1 MFERKYVFA
10 QVVEFLPARIFDKYV
25 AKFKGNKWVKH
36 FTCWN
41 QMLCMMFGQLS
52 NRDSLRDLL
61 IGIEAHQ
68 SKHYHLGFGI
78 GVSRSNLANANE
90 KRDYR
95 IFEQFAYDLI
105 SQAREC
111 CIADSDF
118 NLSISGNVYA
128 FDASVIDL
136 CLNVF
141 WWAKFRK
148 KKGAIKLHTLYDVK
162 TSIPT
167 FIHIT
172 TGSMHDVHGLD
183 VLVYEQDGYY
193 ILDRGYVDFKRLYI
207 IHQQKA
213 FFVTRAKDNTQLRR
227 VYSSKVDKS
236 TGVLCD
242 QKVKL
247 SGVKTKLHYP
257 EQLRRIKY
265 FDKEQQRT
273 FVFLTNNF
281 SLKAVD
287 IAMLYKYRWKVEL
300 FFKWIKQHLKIKTF
314 WGTSMNAVKT
324 QIYIAIIT
332 YCLIAIIK
340 SKLKLEKSN
349 YEILQILS
357 ISLFDKTQL
366 NQLLLNNINQD
377 VKERDCNQLKLN
389 LI

>member
-1 MFERKYVFA
+1 MFEGKYVFA
-10 QVVEFLPARIFDKYV
+10 QVVEFLPARIFDKHV
-25 AKFKGNKWVKH
+25 EKFQGNKWVKH

-41 QMLCMMFGQLS
+41 QLLCMMFGQLC
-52 NRDSLRDLL
+52 NRDSLRDLI
-61 IGIEAHQ
+61 IGIDAHPT
-68 SKHYHLGFGI
+68 KHYHLGFGR

-90 KRDYR
+90 KRDYQ

-105 SQAREC
+105 AQARTS
-111 CIADSDF
+111 CITDSDF
-118 NLSISGNVYA
+118 DLPIKGNVYA

-148 KKGAIKLHTLYDVK
+148 NKGAVKLHTLYDVK
-162 TSIPT
+162 TSIPC

-172 TGSMHDVHGLD
+172 TGSVHDVNGLD
-183 VLVYEQDGYY
+183 VLVYQQDGYY

-207 IHQQKA
+207 IDQQKA
-213 FFVTRAKDNTQLRR
+213 FFVTRAKDNTQLKR
-227 VYSSKVDKS
+227 VYSSKVDKT

-247 SGVKTKLHYP
+247 TGVKTQYHYP

-265 FDKEQQRT
+265 FDKEQKRT
-273 FVFLTNNF
+273 FVFLTNDF
-281 SLKAVD
+281 SLQATD

-314 WGTSMNAVKT
+314 WGTSINAVKI
-324 QIYIAIIT
+324 QVYIAIIT
-332 YCLIAIIK
+332 YCLVAIIK

-349 YEILQILS
+349 YEILQILG

-366 NQLLLNNINQD
+366 NQLLSNNINQD
-377 VKERDCNQLKLN
+377 VKEQDCNQLKLN

>member
-1 MFERKYVFA
+1 MFEGKYVFA
-10 QVVEFLPARIFDKYV
+10 QMVEFLPARIFDKYV
-25 AKFKGNKWVKH
+25 AEFNGNKWVKH

-52 NRDSLRDLL
+52 NRESLRDLMV
-61 IGIEAHQ
+61 GIQAHP
-68 SKHYHLGFGI
+68 SKHYHLGFGR

-90 KRDYR
+90 KRDYQ

-105 SQAREC
+105 SKAREY
-111 CIADSDF
+111 CITDSDF
-118 NLSISGNVYA
+118 NLSITGNVYA

-148 KKGAIKLHTLYDVK
+148 NKGAIKLHTLYDVK

-172 TGSMHDVHGLD
+172 TGSVHDVHGLD
-183 VLVYEQDGYY
+183 ALVYEQDGYY

-213 FFVTRAKDNTQLRR
+213 FFVTRAKDNAQLKR
-227 VYSSKVDKS
+227 VYSSKVDKA

-247 SGVKTKLHYP
+247 TGVKTKNHYP
-257 EQLRRIKY
+257 EYLRRIKY

-273 FVFLTNNF
+273 FVFLN
-281 SLKAVD
+281 
-287 IAMLYKYRWKVEL
+287 
-300 FFKWIKQHLKIKTF
+300 
-314 WGTSMNAVKT
+314 
-324 QIYIAIIT
+324 
-332 YCLIAIIK
+332 
-340 SKLKLEKSN
+340 
-349 YEILQILS
+349 
-357 ISLFDKTQL
+357 
-366 NQLLLNNINQD
+366 
-377 VKERDCNQLKLN
+377 
-389 LI
+389 

>member
-1 MFERKYVFA
+1 MNQDKYVFA
-10 QVVEFLPARIFDKYV
+10 QVASFLPQRVFDRCV
-25 AKFKGNKWVKH
+25 ATYNGNYRVRH

-52 NRDSLRDLL
+52 NRDSLRDLM
-61 IGIEAHQ
+61 IGIEAHPY
-68 SKHYHLGFGI
+68 KHYHLGFGP

-90 KRDYR
+90 KRDYQ

-105 SQAREC
+105 AQARAC
-111 CIADSDF
+111 CLTDSDF
-118 NLSISGNVYA
+118 NLPIKGNVYA

-148 KKGAIKLHTLYDVK
+148 NKGAIKLHTLYDIK

-172 TGSMHDVHGLD
+172 TGGVHDVHGLD
-183 VLVYEQDGYY
+183 ALVYEQDGYY

-213 FFVTRAKDNTQLRR
+213 FFVTRAKDNTQLQR

-247 SGVKTKLHYP
+247 TGIKTRHYYP
-257 EQLRRIKY
+257 ELLRRIKY
-265 FDKEQQRT
+265 FDKEQKRT

-281 SLKAVD
+281 SLNAAY

-340 SKLKLEKSN
+340 SKLKIEKST
-349 YEILQILS
+349 YEILQILG
-357 ISLFDKTQL
+357 ISLFDKTHI
-366 NQLLLNNINQD
+366 NQLLTNNANQD
-377 VKERDCNQLKLN
+377 VKEQDYNQLKLN

>member
-1 MFERKYVFA
+1 MFTGKYVFA
-10 QVVEFLPARIFDKYV
+10 QVVEFLPARIFDKHV
-25 AKFKGNKWVKH
+25 AEFKGNKWVKH

-52 NRDSLRDLL
+52 NRESLRDLMV
-61 IGIEAHQ
+61 GIEAHP
-68 SKHYHLGFGI
+68 SKHYHLGFGA

-90 KRDYR
+90 KRDYQ

-105 SQAREC
+105 AQAREC

-118 NLSISGNVYA
+118 NLSITGNVYA

-148 KKGAIKLHTLYDVK
+148 NKGAIKLHTLYDIK

-172 TGSMHDVHGLD
+172 TGSVHDVHGLD
-183 VLVYEQDGYY
+183 ALVYEQDGYY

-213 FFVTRAKDNTQLRR
+213 FFVTRAKDNTQLKR
-227 VYSSKVDKS
+227 VYSSKVDKT
-236 TGVLCD
+236 TGILCD

-247 SGVKTKLHYP
+247 TGIKTKNYYP
-257 EQLRRIKY
+257 EYLRRLKY

-273 FVFLTNNF
+273 LVFLTNNF
-281 SLKAVD
+281 SLSATD

-314 WGTSMNAVKT
+314 WGTSMNAVKI
-324 QIYIAIIT
+324 QVYVAIIT

-340 SKLKLEKSN
+340 SKLKLEKST
-349 YEILQILS
+349 YEILQILG

-366 NQLLLNNINQD
+366 NQLLSNNIYQN
-377 VKERDCNQLKLN
+377 VKEQGCNQLKLN

>member
-1 MFERKYVFA
+1 MFEGKYVFA
-10 QVVEFLPARIFDKYV
+10 QLVEFLPARIFDKHV
-25 AKFKGNKWVKH
+25 KNFQGNKWVKH
-36 FTCWN
+36 FSCWN
-41 QMLCMMFGQLS
+41 QLLCMMFGQLC
-52 NRDSLRDLL
+52 NRDSLRDLI
-61 IGIEAHQ
+61 IGIDAHPN
-68 SKHYHLGFGI
+68 KHYHLGFGR

-90 KRDYR
+90 KRGYQ
-95 IFEQFAYDLI
+95 IFEQFAHDLI
-105 SQAREC
+105 AQARAS
-111 CIADSDF
+111 CITDSDF
-118 NLSISGNVYA
+118 NLPIKGNVYA

-148 KKGAIKLHTLYDVK
+148 NKGALKLHTLYDVK
-162 TSIPT
+162 TSIPS

-172 TGSMHDVHGLD
+172 TGSVHDVNGLD

-213 FFVTRAKDNTQLRR
+213 FFITRAKDNTQLKRI
-227 VYSSKVDKS
+227 YSSKVDKT

-247 SGVKTKLHYP
+247 MGVKTQHHYP

-265 FDKEQQRT
+265 FDKEQKRT
-273 FVFLTNNF
+273 FVFLTNNL
-281 SLKAVD
+281 SLQATD

-324 QIYIAIIT
+324 QVYIAVIT

-340 SKLKLEKSN
+340 SKLKVEKST
-349 YEILQILS
+349 YEMLQILG

-366 NQLLLNNINQD
+366 NQLLSNNINQD
-377 VKERDCNQLKLN
+377 VKEQDCNQLKLN

>member
-1 MFERKYVFA
+1 MNQDKYVFA
-10 QVVEFLPARIFDKYV
+10 QVTSFLPQRVFDRFVTTY
-25 AKFKGNKWVKH
+25 KGNYRVRH

-41 QMLCMMFGQLS
+41 QLLCMMFGQLC
-52 NRDSLRDLL
+52 NRDSLRDLI
-61 IGIEAHQ
+61 IGIEAHP
-68 SKHYHLGFGI
+68 SKHYHLGFGP

-105 SQAREC
+105 AQARKC
-111 CIADSDF
+111 CIVDSDF
-118 NLSISGNVYA
+118 NLSITGNVYA

-148 KKGAIKLHTLYDVK
+148 NKGAIKLHTLYDVK

-172 TGSMHDVHGLD
+172 TGSVHDVHGLD

-207 IHQQKA
+207 IHQHKA
-213 FFVTRAKDNTQLRR
+213 FFVTRAKDNTQLQR

-242 QKVKL
+242 QIVKL
-247 SGVKTKLHYP
+247 TGVKTKHHYP
-257 EQLRRIKY
+257 EKLRRIKY

-281 SLKAVD
+281 SLKATD

-314 WGTSMNAVKT
+314 WGTSMNAVKI
-324 QIYIAIIT
+324 QVYIAIIT

-349 YEILQILS
+349 YEILQILG

-366 NQLLLNNINQD
+366 NQLLSNNINQD
-377 VKERDCNQLKLN
+377 VKGQDCNQLKFSLF
-389 LI
+389 

>member
-1 MFERKYVFA
+1 MFEGKYVFA
-10 QVVEFLPARIFDKYV
+10 QVVEFLPARIFDKHV
-25 AKFKGNKWVKH
+25 AEFNGNKWVKH

-41 QMLCMMFGQLS
+41 QMMCMMFGQLS

-61 IGIEAHQ
+61 IGIEAHP
-68 SKHYHLGFGI
+68 SKHYHLGFGP

-90 KRDYR
+90 KRDYQ
-95 IFEQFAYDLI
+95 IFEHFAYGLI
-105 SQAREC
+105 AQAREC

-118 NLSISGNVYA
+118 NLSITGNVYA

-148 KKGAIKLHTLYDVK
+148 NKGAIKLHTLYDVK

-167 FIHIT
+167 FIYIT
-172 TGSMHDVHGLD
+172 TGGVHDVHGLD
-183 VLVYEQDGYY
+183 ALVYEQDGYY

-213 FFVTRAKDNTQLRR
+213 FFVTRAKGNTQLKR
-227 VYSSKVDKS
+227 VYSSKVDKT

-247 SGVKTKLHYP
+247 TGVKTQYHYP

-273 FVFLTNNF
+273 FVFLTNNI
-281 SLKAVD
+281 LLQATD

-314 WGTSMNAVKT
+314 WGASMNAVKI
-324 QIYIAIIT
+324 QVYVAIIT

-340 SKLKLEKSN
+340 SKLKLEKST
-349 YEILQILS
+349 YEILQILG

-366 NQLLLNNINQD
+366 NQLLSNNINQD
-377 VKERDCNQLKLN
+377 VKEQDCNQLKLN

>member
-1 MFERKYVFA
+1 MNLDKYVFA
-10 QVVEFLPARIFDKYV
+10 QVASFLPQRVFDRCV
-25 AKFKGNKWVKH
+25 ATYNGNYRVRH

-52 NRDSLRDLL
+52 NRDSLRDLM

-68 SKHYHLGFGI
+68 YKHYHLGFGP

-90 KRDYR
+90 KRDYQ

-105 SQAREC
+105 AQARAC
-111 CIADSDF
+111 CLTDSDF
-118 NLSISGNVYA
+118 NLPIKGNVYA

-148 KKGAIKLHTLYDVK
+148 NKGAIKLHTLYDIK

-172 TGSMHDVHGLD
+172 TGDVHDVHGLD
-183 VLVYEQDGYY
+183 ALVYEQDGYY

-213 FFVTRAKDNTQLRR
+213 FFVTRAKDNTQLQR
-227 VYSSKVDKS
+227 VHSSKVDKS

-247 SGVKTKLHYP
+247 TGVKTRHYYP
-257 EQLRRIKY
+257 ELLRRIKY

-281 SLKAVD
+281 SLNAAD

-314 WGTSMNAVKT
+314 WGTSMNAVKI
-324 QIYIAIIT
+324 QVYIAIIT

-340 SKLKLEKSN
+340 SKLKLEKST
-349 YEILQILS
+349 YEILQILG
-357 ISLFDKTQL
+357 ISLFDKTPV
-366 NQLLLNNINQD
+366 NQLLSNNINQD
-377 VKERDCNQLKLN
+377 IKEQDCNQLKLN

>member
-1 MFERKYVFA
+1 MFEGKYVFA
-10 QVVEFLPARIFDKYV
+10 QMVEFLPARIFDKYV
-25 AKFKGNKWVKH
+25 AEFNGNKWVKH

-52 NRDSLRDLL
+52 NRESLRDLMV
-61 IGIEAHQ
+61 GIQAHP
-68 SKHYHLGFGI
+68 SKHYHLGFGR

-90 KRDYR
+90 KRDYQ

-105 SQAREC
+105 SKAREY
-111 CIADSDF
+111 CITDSDF
-118 NLSISGNVYA
+118 NLSITGNVYA

-148 KKGAIKLHTLYDVK
+148 NKGAIKLHTLYDVK

-172 TGSMHDVHGLD
+172 TGSVHDVHGLD
-183 VLVYEQDGYY
+183 ALVYEQDGYY

-213 FFVTRAKDNTQLRR
+213 FFVTRAKDNTQLKR
-227 VYSSKVDKS
+227 VYSSKVDKA

-247 SGVKTKLHYP
+247 TGVKTKNHYP
-257 EQLRRIKY
+257 EYLRRIKY

-281 SLKAVD
+281 SLNAAD

-314 WGTSMNAVKT
+314 WGTSMNAVKI
-324 QIYIAIIT
+324 QVYIAIIT

-349 YEILQILS
+349 YEILQILG

-366 NQLLLNNINQD
+366 NQLLTNNIIQD
-377 VKERDCNQLKLN
+377 VKEQDCNQLKIN

>member
-1 MFERKYVFA
+1 MFEGKYVFA
-10 QVVEFLPARIFDKYV
+10 QVVEFLPARIFDKHV
-25 AKFKGNKWVKH
+25 AEFNGNKWVKH

-41 QMLCMMFGQLS
+41 QMMCMMFGQLS

-61 IGIEAHQ
+61 IGIEAHP
-68 SKHYHLGFGI
+68 SKHYHLGFGP

-90 KRDYR
+90 KRDYQ
-95 IFEQFAYDLI
+95 IFEHFAYDLI
-105 SQAREC
+105 AQAREC
-111 CIADSDF
+111 CISDSDF
-118 NLSISGNVYA
+118 NLSITGNVYA

-148 KKGAIKLHTLYDVK
+148 NKGAIKLHTLYDVK

-172 TGSMHDVHGLD
+172 TGGVHDVHGLD
-183 VLVYEQDGYY
+183 ALVYEQDGYY

-213 FFVTRAKDNTQLRR
+213 FFVTRAKDNTQLKR
-227 VYSSKVDKS
+227 VYSSKVDKT

-247 SGVKTKLHYP
+247 TGVKTQYHYP

-281 SLKAVD
+281 SLQATD

-314 WGTSMNAVKT
+314 WGTSMNAVKI
-324 QIYIAIIT
+324 QVYVAIIT

-340 SKLKLEKSN
+340 SKLKLEKST
-349 YEILQILS
+349 YEILQILG

-366 NQLLLNNINQD
+366 NQLLSNNINQD
-377 VKERDCNQLKLN
+377 VKEQNCNQLKLN